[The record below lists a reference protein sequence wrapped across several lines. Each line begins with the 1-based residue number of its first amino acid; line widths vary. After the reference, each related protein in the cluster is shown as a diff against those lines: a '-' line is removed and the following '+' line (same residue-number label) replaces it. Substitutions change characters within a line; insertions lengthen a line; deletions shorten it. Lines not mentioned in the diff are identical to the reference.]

1 MPSPEDELTTTKDGS
16 AADGSA
22 ADGSVRVDRLRRLAD
37 ARLYL
42 CTPRRAEFGPFLD
55 AVIGPAGRGGVDLV
69 QLREKNL
76 EWADE
81 VRGLREIQAAGAGGD
96 TLVSANDRA
105 DLAAF
110 TGVDILHV
118 GQDDVPPAFA
128 RRLVGPDV
136 LIGQS
141 THSPEQFLAALAD
154 PDVDYVCV
162 GPVHAT
168 PTKQGRPPVGLGLP
182 RLAARHAPP
191 FEPGAKPWFVT
202 GGVGPDTLDDILATG
217 ARRVVVVRALTA
229 AEDPAAGAAALARR
243 LRSA

>member
-1 MPSPEDELTTTKDGS
+1 MPSPEDDPR
-16 AADGSA
+16 AD
-22 ADGSVRVDRLRRLAD
+22 RRRRLAE

-42 CTPRRAEFGPFLD
+42 CTPRRAELRPFLD
-55 AVIGPAGRGGVDLV
+55 AVIGPPRRGGVDLI
-69 QLREKNL
+69 QLREKAL
-76 EWADE
+76 EWSDE
-81 VRGLREIQAAGAGGD
+81 LHALREIQAAGAGRS
-96 TLVSANDRA
+96 TLVSVNDRA

-110 TGVDILHV
+110 AGVDVLHV

-128 RRLVGPDV
+128 RRIVGPDV

-141 THSPEQFLAALAD
+141 THSPQEFLVALAD
-154 PDVDYVCV
+154 PEVDYVCV

-191 FEPGAKPWFVT
+191 FEEGAKPWFVT
-202 GGVGPDTLDDILATG
+202 GGVALDTLDDILATG

-229 AEDPAAGAAALARR
+229 AFDPGAVAAQLASR
-243 LRSA
+243 LRAV

>member
-1 MPSPEDELTTTKDGS
+1 MPSPV
-16 AADGSA
+16 ADPRA
-22 ADGSVRVDRLRRLAD
+22 ERLRRLAD

-42 CTPRRAEFGPFLD
+42 CTPRHAEFTPFLD
-55 AVIGPAGRGGVDLV
+55 AVLGPPGRGGVDLV

-81 VRGLREIQAAGAGGD
+81 VRALREIQAAGAARG

-141 THSPEQFLAALAD
+141 THSPDEFLAALAD
-154 PDVDYVCV
+154 PEVDYVCV

-168 PTKQGRPPVGLGLP
+168 PTKLGRPPVGLGLP

-202 GGVGPDTLDDILATG
+202 GGVAPDTLDEILATG

-229 AEDPAAGAAALARR
+229 AADPAAIAADLARR
-243 LRSA
+243 LRGA

>member
-1 MPSPEDELTTTKDGS
+1 M
-16 AADGSA
+16 ADPR
-22 ADGSVRVDRLRRLAD
+22 ADRRRRLAD

-42 CTPRRAEFGPFLD
+42 CTPRHAEFAPFLD

-81 VRGLREIQAAGAGGD
+81 VRALREIQAAGAARG

-141 THSPEQFLAALAD
+141 THSPEEFFAALAD
-154 PDVDYVCV
+154 PEVDYVCV

-202 GGVGPDTLDDILATG
+202 GGVAADTLDDILATG
-217 ARRVVVVRALTA
+217 ARRVVVVRALTVA
-229 AEDPAAGAAALARR
+229 ANPAATAADLARR
-243 LRSA
+243 LRVG

>member
-1 MPSPEDELTTTKDGS
+1 MPSPVGELR
-16 AADGSA
+16 A
-22 ADGSVRVDRLRRLAD
+22 DRLRRLAD

-42 CTPRRAEFGPFLD
+42 CTPRRAEFAPFLD
-55 AVIGPAGRGGVDLV
+55 AVVGTADRGGVDLV
-69 QLREKNL
+69 QLREKGL

-81 VRGLREIQAAGAGGD
+81 VRGLRQIRAAGAARG

-105 DLAAF
+105 DLTAF
-110 TGVDILHV
+110 TGADILHV

-128 RRLVGPDV
+128 RGIVGPDV

-191 FEPGAKPWFVT
+191 FEPGSKPWFVT
-202 GGVGPDTLDDILATG
+202 GGVSADTLDDILATG

-229 AEDPAAGAAALARR
+229 AADPGAEAAALARR
-243 LRSA
+243 LRAG